1 MRISRDNEYVDIC
14 SGWGSETKGTWFA
27 GSFTL
32 EIVFMDRLIAV
43 LPFEIH
49 DAPENDKAV
58 LPKLKN
64 LKAVKWLFG
73 NR

>member
-1 MRISRDNEYVDIC
+1 MIRRDLQYVNIC
-14 SGWGSETKGTWFA
+14 SGWGSETKGTWLE

-43 LPFEIH
+43 LPFEIR
-49 DAPENDKAV
+49 EGKEEDKAI

-73 NR
+73 DK